1 MNCKKAQQLFDD
13 LAHERLA
20 PETAAQVRR
29 HLGDCTDC
37 RVLEQRDGR
46 LQRLLALKRY
56 ERPSPEYFDNFLSE
70 FHSRL
75 LSETQRVGWWERMLW
90 RLDDLVAAKSV
101 RAWRYSF
108 ASAIAVAAVVGLTW
122 MGVRP
127 TGDSTGAA
135 SQTAFANP
143 SMVVAETALPAPH
156 STPSTI
162 AAPVSGL
169 AQVTPADYQPAT
181 VGSVVLVSDLTH
193 ADSPAPRY
201 VLDRISV
208 TPASYDVPN
217 VHF

>member
-37 RVLEQRDGR
+37 RVLEQRADR

-56 ERPSPEYFDNFLSE
+56 ERPPARYFDDFLSE
-70 FHSRL
+70 FHGRL
-75 LSETQRVGWWERMLW
+75 SAETQRLGWWERRLW
-90 RLDDLVAAKSV
+90 RMEDLVATKSV
-101 RAWRYSF
+101 RVWRYSF
-108 ASAIAVAAVVGLTW
+108 ASAVVVAAVVGLTW

-127 TGDSTGAA
+127 TGDSTGNA
-135 SQTAFANP
+135 SQTASANP
-143 SMVVAETALPAPH
+143 SMVVADAALHAPH
-156 STPSTI
+156 SMPSAI
-162 AAPVSGL
+162 AAPVPGL
-169 AQVTPADYQPAT
+169 AQVTTADYQPAT
-181 VGSVVLVSDLTH
+181 VGSVVLVSDLTRS
-193 ADSPAPRY
+193 DSPAPRY

-208 TPASYDVPN
+208 TPADYDVPN

>member
-13 LAHERLA
+13 LAHERLTPA
-20 PETAAQVRR
+20 TAAQVRR

-37 RVLEQRDGR
+37 RVLEQRAAR

-56 ERPSPEYFDNFLSE
+56 ERPSAEYFDGFLSE

-75 LSETQRVGWWERMLW
+75 SVETQRLGWWERMLW
-90 RLDDLVAAKSV
+90 RMDDLVAAKSV
-101 RAWRYSF
+101 RVWRYSF
-108 ASAIAVAAVVGLTW
+108 AGAIMVAVVVGLTW

-127 TGDSTGAA
+127 TGDSAGTDSLTA
-135 SQTAFANP
+135 SADP
-143 SMVVAETALPAPH
+143 SMVVAETVLPVPH

-181 VGSVVLVSDLTH
+181 VGSVVLVSDLMH

-208 TPASYDVPN
+208 TPADYVVPN

>member
-37 RVLEQRDGR
+37 RVLEQRAAR

-56 ERPSPEYFDNFLSE
+56 ERPSAEYFDGFLSE

-75 LSETQRVGWWERMLW
+75 SAETQRLGWWERMLW
-90 RLDDLVAAKSV
+90 RMDDLVAAKSV
-101 RAWRYSF
+101 RVWRYSF
-108 ASAIAVAAVVGLTW
+108 AGAIVVAMVVGLTW

-127 TGDSTGAA
+127 TGDSAGVA
-135 SQTAFANP
+135 SQASSADP
-143 SMVVAETALPAPH
+143 SMVVAATALH

-162 AAPVSGL
+162 AAPVPGL
-169 AQVTPADYQPAT
+169 AQVTLADYQPAT
-181 VGSVVLVSDLTH
+181 VGSVVLVSDLTR

-208 TPASYDVPN
+208 TPADYDVPN

>member
-37 RVLEQRDGR
+37 RVLEQRAAR

-56 ERPSPEYFDNFLSE
+56 ERPSTGYFDDFLSE

-75 LSETQRVGWWERMLW
+75 SAETQRLGWWERMLW
-90 RLDDLVAAKSV
+90 RMEDLVAAKSV
-101 RAWRYSF
+101 RVWRYSF
-108 ASAIAVAAVVGLTW
+108 ASAVVVAVVVGLTW

-127 TGDSTGAA
+127 TGDTAGGA
-135 SQTAFANP
+135 SQTASANS
-143 SMVVAETALPAPH
+143 SMVVAESALPAPH

-162 AAPVSGL
+162 AAPVPGL
-169 AQVTPADYQPAT
+169 SQVTPADYQPAT
-181 VGSVVLVSDLTH
+181 VGSVVLVSDLTRS
-193 ADSPAPRY
+193 DSPAPRY

-208 TPASYDVPN
+208 TPADYDVPN

>member
-1 MNCKKAQQLFDD
+1 MNCKKAQRLFDD

-20 PETAAQVRR
+20 PEIAAQVRR

-37 RVLEQRDGR
+37 RVLEQRAAR

-56 ERPSPEYFDNFLSE
+56 ERPSAEYFDGFLSE

-75 LSETQRVGWWERMLW
+75 STETQHLGWWERMLW
-90 RLDDLVAAKSV
+90 RMDDLVAAKSV
-101 RAWRYSF
+101 RVWRYSF
-108 ASAIAVAAVVGLTW
+108 ASAVVVAVVVGLTW

-127 TGDSTGAA
+127 TGDAG
-135 SQTAFANP
+135 
-143 SMVVAETALPAPH
+143 ETASANSSMIVAATALRAPH

-162 AAPVSGL
+162 AAPLSGL

-208 TPASYDVPN
+208 TPADYDVPN